1 MLRKYQRS
9 NRAYFPGMPR
19 AEEMPLRHG
28 LMPQFERFVKSRED
42 DRVFTNQPHHQPP
55 PAMYSPPRTLSNG
68 SAGSNMSSCSTSS
81 MPQRVTQHH
90 SHPTTIM
97 FPSYDMQSVKTQGSS
112 GGQRKRKVDSSRHM
126 TTCTV
131 CGDVAPEHVH
141 YGSVTCFSCRAFFR
155 RYKIKLI
162 THDKNSSKKC

>member
-1 MLRKYQRS
+1 
-9 NRAYFPGMPR
+9 MPR

-28 LMPQFERFVKSRED
+28 LLPQFMKNRED
-42 DRVFTNQPHHQPP
+42 ERVFTNQAHQQPP
-55 PAMYSPPRTLSNG
+55 PAMYLPPRTLSNG

-81 MPQRVTQHH
+81 MPQRLTQHH

-97 FPSYDMQSVKTQGSS
+97 FPNYDMQSVKAQGI

-155 RYKIKLI
+155 RYKIKLMVI
-162 THDKNSSKKC
+162 T